1 MSLTYSE
8 ARTIRENSPMNI
20 LPVDRAQ
27 HIRRSCKPL
36 RDEGGRFDK
45 LSIAFYLA
53 MGWSGALA
61 YDKAAASLPSL
72 ILALIAA
79 GGGLYTMG
87 VLFHSW
93 ERLRFRNAIWHGFV
107 ILGAGCHFTAVV
119 GLVTA

>member
-1 MSLTYSE
+1 LTALSIYGALANRCETKGVAS
-8 ARTIRENSPMNI
+8 I
-20 LPVDRAQ
+20 
-27 HIRRSCKPL
+27 
-36 RDEGGRFDK
+36 K